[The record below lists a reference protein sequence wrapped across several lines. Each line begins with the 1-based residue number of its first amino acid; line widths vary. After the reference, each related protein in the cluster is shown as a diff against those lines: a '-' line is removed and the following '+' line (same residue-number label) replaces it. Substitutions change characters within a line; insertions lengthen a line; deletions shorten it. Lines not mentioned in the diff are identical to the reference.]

1 MKSLGQQLI
10 VELYGCDRTLLDDPS
25 RLEQILTESIRR
37 SGGTIIRPCFHQFSP
52 HGVTGVVVIAESH
65 VSIHTWPEFGY
76 CALDV
81 FTCGTQVQTDQI
93 FEYVRSELQ
102 AQETSVMEVKRGTLV
117 LPPHE
122 ELRHKPMEAIP
133 PAGA

>member
-37 SGGTIIRPCFHQFSP
+37 SGGTIIRPCYHQFSP

-133 PAGA
+133 PA

>member
-81 FTCGTQVQTDQI
+81 FTCGTQVQTDRI

-133 PAGA
+133 PA

>member
-1 MKSLGQQLI
+1 
-10 VELYGCDRTLLDDPS
+10 
-25 RLEQILTESIRR
+25 LEQILTEAISR
-37 SGGTIIRPCFHQFSP
+37 SGGTIIKPCFHQFSP

-65 VSIHTWPEFGY
+65 VAVHTWPEFGY

-81 FTCGTQVQTDQI
+81 FTCGTQVNTDQI

-102 AQETSVMEVKRGTLV
+102 AQEASVMEVKRGTLV

-122 ELRHKPMEAIP
+122 ELRHKPMEAVP
-133 PAGA
+133 PA

>member
-25 RLEQILTESIRR
+25 CLERILTEAISR
-37 SGGTIIRPCFHQFSP
+37 SGGTIIKPCFHQFSP

-65 VSIHTWPEFGY
+65 VAVHTWPEFGY

-81 FTCGTQVQTDQI
+81 FTCGTQVNTEQI

-122 ELRHKPMEAIP
+122 ELRHKPMEALP
-133 PAGA
+133 SV

>member
-10 VELYGCDRTLLDDPS
+10 VELYGCDRTLLDDP
-25 RLEQILTESIRR
+25 RCLEQILTEAIRR
-37 SGGTIIRPCFHQFSP
+37 SGGTIIKPCFHQFSP
-52 HGVTGVVVIAESH
+52 HGVTGVIVIAESH
-65 VSIHTWPEFGY
+65 VAVHTWPEFGY

-81 FTCGTQVQTDQI
+81 FTCGTQVNTERI
-93 FEYVRSELQ
+93 FEHVRLELQ

-122 ELRHKPMEAIP
+122 ELRHKPMEALP
-133 PAGA
+133 SA

>member
-133 PAGA
+133 PA

>member
-25 RLEQILTESIRR
+25 RLERILTEAIRR

-65 VSIHTWPEFGY
+65 VAVHTWPEFGY

-81 FTCGTQVQTDQI
+81 FTCGTQVKTDQI
-93 FEYVRSELQ
+93 FELVRSALR

-133 PAGA
+133 PA

>member
-10 VELYGCDRTLLDDPS
+10 VELYGCDRTLLDDPR
-25 RLEQILTESIRR
+25 RLERILTEAISR
-37 SGGTIIRPCFHQFSP
+37 SGGTVIKPCFHQFSP

-65 VSIHTWPEFGY
+65 VAVHTWPEFGY

-81 FTCGTQVQTDQI
+81 FTCGTQVKTDQI
-93 FEYVRSELQ
+93 FDYVRSELQ

-122 ELRHKPMEAIP
+122 ELRHKPMEAVTS
-133 PAGA
+133 A

>member
-25 RLEQILTESIRR
+25 RLERILTESISRA
-37 SGGTIIRPCFHQFSP
+37 GGTIIRPCFHHFSP

-65 VSIHTWPEFGY
+65 VAIHTWPEFGY

-81 FTCGTQVQTDQI
+81 FTCGTQVKTDRI
-93 FEYVRSELQ
+93 FEFVRLELQ

-122 ELRHKPMEAIP
+122 ELRHKPMEALP
-133 PAGA
+133 SA

>member
-25 RLEQILTESIRR
+25 RLERILTEAISRA
-37 SGGTIIRPCFHQFSP
+37 GGTIIRPCFHHFSP

-65 VSIHTWPEFGY
+65 VAVHTWPEFGY

-81 FTCGTQVQTDQI
+81 FTCGTQVKTDQI
-93 FEYVRSELQ
+93 FEFVRLELQ

-122 ELRHKPMEAIP
+122 ELRHKPMEALP
-133 PAGA
+133 SA

>member
-25 RLEQILTESIRR
+25 CLERILTEAISR
-37 SGGTIIRPCFHQFSP
+37 SGGTIIKPFFHQFSP

-65 VSIHTWPEFGY
+65 VAVHTWPEFGY

-81 FTCGTQVQTDQI
+81 FTCGTQVNTEQI
-93 FEYVRSELQ
+93 FEHVRLELQ

-122 ELRHKPMEAIP
+122 ELRHKPLEALP
-133 PAGA
+133 SA

>member
-25 RLEQILTESIRR
+25 RLERILTEAIRR

-65 VSIHTWPEFGY
+65 VAVHTWPEFGY

-81 FTCGTQVQTDQI
+81 FTCGTQVKTDQI
-93 FEYVRSELQ
+93 FEHVRSALK

-133 PAGA
+133 SA

>member
-133 PAGA
+133 PT

>member
-25 RLEQILTESIRR
+25 RLEQILTEAIDR

-81 FTCGTQVQTDQI
+81 FTCGTLVNTDQI

-133 PAGA
+133 TA

>member
-25 RLEQILTESIRR
+25 RLERILTEAISRA
-37 SGGTIIRPCFHQFSP
+37 GGTIIKPCFHQFSP

-65 VSIHTWPEFGY
+65 VAVHTWPEFGY

-81 FTCGTQVQTDQI
+81 FTCGTQVKTDQI
-93 FEYVRSELQ
+93 FESVRLALQ
-102 AQETSVMEVKRGTLV
+102 AQESSVMEVKRGTLV

-122 ELRHKPMEAIP
+122 ELRHKPMEAFP
-133 PAGA
+133 SD

>member
-25 RLEQILTESIRR
+25 RLEQILTESIRQ

-122 ELRHKPMEAIP
+122 ELRHKPLEAIP
-133 PAGA
+133 PA

>member
-122 ELRHKPMEAIP
+122 ELRHKPMEAFP
-133 PAGA
+133 SA

>member
-93 FEYVRSELQ
+93 FEYVRSELR

-133 PAGA
+133 PA

>member
-10 VELYGCDRTLLDDPS
+10 VELYGCDRTLLDDPIC
-25 RLEQILTESIRR
+25 LERILTEAISR
-37 SGGTIIRPCFHQFSP
+37 SGGTIIKPCFHQFSP
-52 HGVTGVVVIAESH
+52 HGVTGVIVIAESH
-65 VSIHTWPEFGY
+65 VAVHTWPEFGY

-81 FTCGTQVQTDQI
+81 FTCGTQVNTEQI
-93 FEYVRSELQ
+93 FEHVRLELQ

-122 ELRHKPMEAIP
+122 ELRHKPMEALP
-133 PAGA
+133 SA

>member
-25 RLEQILTESIRR
+25 RLERILTEAISR

-81 FTCGTQVQTDQI
+81 FTCGTQVKTDQI
-93 FEYVRSELQ
+93 FEFVRSELQ

-122 ELRHKPMEAIP
+122 ELRHKPIEAFP
-133 PAGA
+133 SA

>member
-10 VELYGCDRTLLDDPS
+10 VELYGCNRTLLDDPS
-25 RLEQILTESIRR
+25 RLEQILTEAISR

-81 FTCGTQVQTDQI
+81 FTCGTQVKTDQI
-93 FEYVRSELQ
+93 FEFVRSELE

-122 ELRHKPMEAIP
+122 ELRHKPMEAFP
-133 PAGA
+133 SA

>member
-1 MKSLGQQLI
+1 MQSLGQQLI

-25 RLEQILTESIRR
+25 RLEQILTEAISR
-37 SGGTIIRPCFHQFSP
+37 SGGTIVKPCFHQFSP

-65 VSIHTWPEFGY
+65 VAIHTWPEFGY

-81 FTCGTQVQTDQI
+81 FTCGTQVNTDQI
-93 FEYVRSELQ
+93 FECVRNEFQ

-122 ELRHKPMEAIP
+122 ELRHKPIEAFP
-133 PAGA
+133 SA

>member
-1 MKSLGQQLI
+1 MQSLGQQLI

-93 FEYVRSELQ
+93 FEYVRSELR

-133 PAGA
+133 PA

>member
-93 FEYVRSELQ
+93 FEYVRTELQ

-133 PAGA
+133 PA

>member
-25 RLEQILTESIRR
+25 RLEQILTEAIRR

-65 VSIHTWPEFGY
+65 VAVHTWPEFGY

-81 FTCGTQVQTDQI
+81 FTCGTQVKTDQI
-93 FEYVRSELQ
+93 FEHVRFELQ

-122 ELRHKPMEAIP
+122 ELRHKPMEALP
-133 PAGA
+133 PA

>member
-25 RLEQILTESIRR
+25 RLEQILTEAISR

-81 FTCGTQVQTDQI
+81 FTCGTQVKTDQI
-93 FEYVRSELQ
+93 FEFVRSELQ
-102 AQETSVMEVKRGTLV
+102 AEETSVMEVKRGTLV

-122 ELRHKPMEAIP
+122 ELRHKPLEAFP
-133 PAGA
+133 SA

>member
-25 RLEQILTESIRR
+25 RLERILTEAISRA
-37 SGGTIIRPCFHQFSP
+37 GCTIIKPCFHHFSP

-65 VSIHTWPEFGY
+65 VAVHTWPEFGY

-81 FTCGTQVQTDQI
+81 FTCGTQVKTDQI
-93 FEYVRSELQ
+93 FEFVRLALQ
-102 AQETSVMEVKRGTLV
+102 AQESSVMEVKRGTLV
-117 LPPHE
+117 LPPYE
-122 ELRHKPMEAIP
+122 ELRHKPMDAL
-133 PAGA
+133 AAD

>member
-10 VELYGCDRTLLDDPS
+10 VELYGCDTTLLDNPG
-25 RLEQILTESIRR
+25 RLEQILTEAIRR
-37 SGGTIIRPCFHQFSP
+37 SGGTIIKPCFHHFSP

-65 VSIHTWPEFGY
+65 VAIHTWPEFGY
-76 CALDV
+76 CAFDV
-81 FTCGTQVQTDQI
+81 FTCGKQVQTDQI
-93 FEYVRSELQ
+93 FEYVRSELK

-122 ELRHKPMEAIP
+122 ELRHKPMEALP
-133 PAGA
+133 PA

>member
-10 VELYGCDRTLLDDPS
+10 VELYGCNRTLLDDPS
-25 RLEQILTESIRR
+25 RLEQILTEAIRR
-37 SGGTIIRPCFHQFSP
+37 SGGTIIRPCFHHFSP

-81 FTCGTQVQTDQI
+81 FTCGTQVKTDQI
-93 FEYVRSELQ
+93 FEFVRFELQ

-122 ELRHKPMEAIP
+122 ELRHKPVEALP
-133 PAGA
+133 SA